1 MASRILTRALP
12 HQKTLASYLQQQVR
26 RLSLHEYQSQ
36 SLLKEFGIP
45 VPAGRVASTPAEVR
59 QAIDSLGSGGRGVLK
74 SQILK
79 GGRGKGTFDNGLKGG
94 IQVVESA
101 DEGEVI
107 SSRMLGRRLQTKQTA
122 AGEGLVVNKLY
133 VAEPVPHTEEWYLA
147 MTVDR
152 ETYKPTIVLS
162 PTGGGVDI
170 EAVAR
175 DHPEQLFTFPFQYTT
190 SITDELCEE
199 IAATLKARGVS
210 VGATQHQQL
219 RNVLEK
225 LHTLFVAKDATLL
238 EINPLAVMSDSNGSS
253 QFVALDAKFTI
264 DNAAERRQADLFRE
278 SKEDAVAAALETDE
292 AEAAQYGLVY
302 VRMDGSIGNVVNGAG
317 LAMATND
324 AIALYG
330 GKSANFLDAGGQA
343 TKETMV
349 QAFRIILR
357 DPRVNVVLVNI
368 YGGII
373 DCTMITDSIL
383 AMATELGPMKVPVV
397 VRLQGTN
404 SAEGL
409 QKLEAAN
416 LEGFY
421 VEADFGEAAKKAV
434 ELSTASL

>member
-1 MASRILTRALP
+1 MASRTLTRALP
-12 HQKTLASYLQQQVR
+12 RQKTITSHLQQQVR
-26 RLSLHEYQSQ
+26 RLSLQEYQSQ
-36 SLLKEFGIP
+36 GLLKEFGIP

-59 QAIDSLGSGGRGVLK
+59 QAIDGLGAGGHGVLK

-79 GGRGKGTFDNGLKGG
+79 GGRGKGTFLNGLKGG
-94 IQVVESA
+94 IQVVQSA
-101 DEGEVI
+101 DAGEAI
-107 SSRMLGRRLQTKQTA
+107 ASRMLGQRLQTKQTA
-122 AGEGLVVNKLY
+122 AGQALAVNKLY
-133 VAEPVPHTEEWYLA
+133 VVEPVPHTEEWYLA
-147 MTVDR
+147 MTIDR
-152 ETYKPTIVLS
+152 ETYRPTIVLS

-175 DHPEQLFTFPFQYTT
+175 DHPEQLFTFPFQYTAG
-190 SITDELCEE
+190 ITDALCEE
-199 IAATLKARGVS
+199 IASTLNSRGVS
-210 VGATQHQQL
+210 PGATQLQQL
-219 RNVLEK
+219 REVLEK
-225 LHTLFVAKDATLL
+225 LHALFVAKDATLL
-238 EINPLAVMSDSNGSS
+238 EINPLAVTEKGS
-253 QFVALDAKFTI
+253 FVALDAKFTI
-264 DNAAERRQADLFRE
+264 DNAAERRQPELFKE
-278 SKEDAVAAALETDE
+278 SQEDAAASADISLEADE
-292 AEAAQYGLVY
+292 AEAAKYGLVY

-383 AMATELGPMKVPVV
+383 AMANELGPLKVPVV

-409 QKLEAAN
+409 RKLEAAS
-416 LEGFY
+416 LQGFY

-434 ELSTASL
+434 ELSEKK